1 MSINI
6 VNDEDDFPSAGRIQY
21 YISLISEGKPDPD
34 GSEQLLKIFCAKAKK
49 LSMPGASLPE
59 PILAL
64 IISAFEKY
72 LSGEEKNINKS
83 LGLIKRGKPKNPSN
97 ERRNWLIAANVL
109 RLVEAGESKGISKKT
124 SEGAFY
130 IVGQKYH
137 LSESEV
143 ENIYYQFKNEGITIL
158 AMERLDS
165 DPA

>member
-6 VNDEDDFPSAGRIQY
+6 VNDEDDFPSAGMIQY

-34 GSEQLLKIFCAKAKK
+34 GSEQLLKIFCAKAKN

-72 LSGEEKNINKS
+72 LSGEEKSINKS

-97 ERRNWLIAANVL
+97 ERRNCLIAADVL
-109 RLVEAGESKGISKKT
+109 RLVEAGKNKTISRY
-124 SEGAFY
+124 SDGAFY
-130 IVGQKYH
+130 TIAQKYK
-137 LSESEV
+137 LGESEV
-143 ENIYYQFKNEGITIL
+143 EKIFYEYENKGIAIL
-158 AMERLDS
+158 AFEKNDS
-165 DPA
+165 VPS